1 MHLVSIITV
10 NYNQPETTEAL
21 LQSVISK
28 NNYQEIQMIVVD
40 NGSQN
45 DPVPGWKNKYPWVHF
60 VRSEINL
67 GFAGG
72 NNLGIRESTGDYLF
86 LINNDTEV
94 TPGLIGSLS
103 AQLEKNPQVGI
114 ISPKIKYFD
123 APDTLQ
129 YAGFTSMNYYSARN
143 QCIGQFEK
151 DAGQY
156 DHLTGKTGFAHGAA
170 MMVRKCALKK
180 AGLMPEQF
188 FLYYEELDWCD
199 RFKRIGYEVW
209 VDMQAVIYHKESI
222 SVGKNSML
230 KTYFMNR
237 NRMLYIRRNAPFFK
251 RKVFY
256 LHFLFLVMPRNVLSY
271 LRENNLAYV
280 GLMFRSVWWNI
291 TNPTSSH
298 NLGYPTEIK

>member
-60 VRSEINL
+60 VRSENNL

>member
-60 VRSEINL
+60 VRSENNL

-103 AQLEKNPQVGI
+103 AQLEKNLQVGI

>member
-60 VRSEINL
+60 VRSENNL

-209 VDMQAVIYHKESI
+209 VDMQAIIYHKESI

>member
-60 VRSEINL
+60 VRSENNL

-222 SVGKNSML
+222 SVGENSML

>member
-1 MHLVSIITV
+1 MHLISIITV
-10 NYNQPETTEAL
+10 NYNQPEVTEAL

-28 NNYQEIQMIVVD
+28 NDYPEIQMIVVD
-40 NGSQN
+40 NGSQKN
-45 DPVPGWKNKYPWVHF
+45 PIEAWKKKYPWAHF
-60 VRSEINL
+60 VRSENNL

-72 NNLGIRESTGDYLF
+72 NNLGIREAYGDYLF
-86 LINNDTEV
+86 LINNDTEI
-94 TPGLIGSLS
+94 TPGLIGRL
-103 AQLEKNPQVGI
+103 ANQMEKNPQIGI

-123 APDTLQ
+123 DQDTLQ
-129 YAGFTSMNYYSARN
+129 YAGFTDMNYYNARN

-151 DAGQY
+151 DNGQY
-156 DHLTGKTGFAHGAA
+156 DHLTGQTGFAHGAA

-199 RFKRIGYEVW
+199 HFKRAGYEIW

-237 NRMLYIRRNAPFFK
+237 NRVLYIRRNAPFFK
-251 RKVFY
+251 RKIFY
-256 LHFLFLVMPRNVLSY
+256 LHFLLLVMPRNIFSY
-271 LRENNLAYV
+271 LLGKNSAHI
-280 GLMFRSVWWNI
+280 GMMFRSVWWNF
-291 TNPTSSH
+291 TNRSNSH
-298 NLGYPTEIK
+298 YIGYPTEIK

>member
-60 VRSEINL
+60 VRSENNL

-209 VDMQAVIYHKESI
+209 VDMQAIIYHKESI
-222 SVGKNSML
+222 SVGENSML

>member
-60 VRSEINL
+60 VRSENNL

-298 NLGYPTEIK
+298 KLGYPTEIK

>member
-60 VRSEINL
+60 VRSENNL

-151 DAGQY
+151 DTGQY

>member
-10 NYNQPETTEAL
+10 NYNQPEVTEAL
-21 LQSVISK
+21 LQSIISK
-28 NNYQEIQMIVVD
+28 NDYAEIQMIVVD
-40 NGSQN
+40 NGSHKN
-45 DPVPGWKNKYPWVHF
+45 PVPAWKTQFPWVHF
-60 VRSEINL
+60 VRSETNL

-72 NNLGIRESTGDYLF
+72 NNLGIRESCGDYLF

-94 TPGLIGSLS
+94 TPGLIAELAGK
-103 AQLEKNPQVGI
+103 LENNPQVGI

-123 APDTLQ
+123 SPDILQ

-143 QCIGQFEK
+143 SCIGQFEK
-151 DAGQY
+151 DNGQY

-199 RFKRIGYEVW
+199 CFKRAGYEVW
-209 VDMQAVIYHKESI
+209 VDMQAVIYHKESV

-256 LHFLFLVMPRNVLSY
+256 MHFLLLVMPRNVLAY
-271 LRENNLAYV
+271 LREKKLAYV
-280 GLMFRSVWWNI
+280 GVMFRSIWWNL

-298 NLGYPTEIK
+298 NLGYPVSIK

>member
-1 MHLVSIITV
+1 MHLISIITV
-10 NYNQPETTEAL
+10 NYNQPDVTEAL

-28 NNYQEIQMIVVD
+28 NDYPEIQMIVVD
-40 NGSQN
+40 NGSN
-45 DPVPGWKNKYPWVHF
+45 TNPIEAWKTKYPWVYF
-60 VRSEINL
+60 IRSEKNL

-72 NNLGIRESTGDYLF
+72 NNLGIREATGDYLF
-86 LINNDTEV
+86 LINNDTEI
-94 TPGLIGSLS
+94 TPGLIGHL
-103 AQLEKNPQVGI
+103 AGQMERNPQIGI

-123 APDTLQ
+123 EPDILQ
-129 YAGFTSMNYYSARN
+129 YAGFTSMNYYNARN
-143 QCIGQFEK
+143 RCIGQFEK
-151 DAGQY
+151 DNGQY

-199 RFKRIGYEVW
+199 HFKRAGYEIW

-237 NRMLYIRRNAPFFK
+237 NRVLYIRRNAPFFK
-251 RKVFY
+251 RLVFY
-256 LHFLFLVMPRNVLSY
+256 MHFLLIVTPRNIFSY
-271 LRENNLAYV
+271 LIKNNVAHI
-280 GLMFRSVWWNI
+280 GIMFRSIWWNF
-291 TNPTSSH
+291 TNDSNS
-298 NLGYPTEIK
+298 NYIGYPTEIK

>member
-10 NYNQPETTEAL
+10 NYNQPEVTQAL
-21 LQSVISK
+21 LQSILQK
-28 NNYQEIQMIVVD
+28 NDYAEIQLIVVD
-40 NGSQN
+40 NGSDKN
-45 DPVPGWKNKYPWVHF
+45 PVPEWKTKYPWVHF
-60 VRSEINL
+60 VRSEKNL

-72 NNLGIRESTGDYLF
+72 NNLGIREATGDYLF

-94 TPGLIGSLS
+94 TAGLIGSL
-103 AQLEKNPQVGI
+103 ANQLEKNPQIGI
-114 ISPKIKYFD
+114 ISPKIKYFE

-143 QCIGQFEK
+143 SCIGQFEK
-151 DAGQY
+151 DNGQY

-180 AGLMPEQF
+180 AGLMPEEF

-199 RFKRIGYEVW
+199 RFKRAGYEIW
-209 VDMQAVIYHKESI
+209 VDMQAVIYHKESV

-251 RKVFY
+251 RVVFY
-256 LHFLFLVMPRNVLSY
+256 LHFALLVVPRNVWVY
-271 LRENNLAYV
+271 LRENKLSYV
-280 GLMFRSVWWNI
+280 GVMFRSIWWNI
-291 TNPTSSH
+291 INPTNSH
-298 NLGYPTEIK
+298 NLGYPV

>member
-1 MHLVSIITV
+1 MHLVSISTV

-28 NNYQEIQMIVVD
+28 NDYQEIQMIVVD

-60 VRSEINL
+60 VRSENNL

>member
-45 DPVPGWKNKYPWVHF
+45 DPVPCWKNKYPWVHF
-60 VRSEINL
+60 VRSENNL

-209 VDMQAVIYHKESI
+209 VDMQAIIYHKESI
-222 SVGKNSML
+222 SVGENSML